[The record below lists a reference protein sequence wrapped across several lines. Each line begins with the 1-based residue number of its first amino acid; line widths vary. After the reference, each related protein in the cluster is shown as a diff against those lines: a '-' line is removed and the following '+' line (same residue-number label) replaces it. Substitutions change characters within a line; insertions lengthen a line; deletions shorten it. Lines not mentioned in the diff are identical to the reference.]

1 VIDLQHECATMG
13 TCDFLDVKPGE
24 WSLGLKN
31 PNLVQIP
38 FLFSQP
44 NVIEK

>member
-1 VIDLQHECATMG
+1 MWLTCNVNVQQ
-13 TCDFLDVKPGE
+13 CDFLDVKPGE

-31 PNLVQIP
+31 PNLVQNP

>member
-1 VIDLQHECATMG
+1 MR
-13 TCDFLDVKPGE
+13 TCDFNPGE

-31 PNLVQIP
+31 PILVQNP

-44 NVIEK
+44 NVIIVVYTVY